1 MSISRL
7 SRPENAPAIAV
18 APNPVARDLAESVPP
33 ATPDMTCADIFTR
46 LLAEGDLMH
55 IPVVRNGLPLGLVS
69 RQDFL
74 LVYMRMFGPEVYGRS
89 PITVLMNP
97 RPVMV
102 PADMPCEKIGVE
114 LFASSDSAAHQG
126 YIVTENGQYLGLG
139 SAVTLMRVTGEII
152 LARAEELERQRRRAE
167 AASESKTQFLASM
180 SHELRTPLNAI
191 IGFADLMRLQLLGPM
206 EPPRYLEYA
215 SDIHGSGV
223 HLLTMINE
231 LLDMAKIEAGHF
243 DLHED
248 EVNLMEIGAEVLRM
262 LRQSVQTARVAL
274 KVKSLPDLPTIRADE
289 QQVRRVLVNLLSNAI
304 KFTPAGGEIT
314 LSVSENVSGG
324 LDMRVSDTG
333 IGIPEDKID
342 KVLEPFEQV
351 ENSFTRTRAGTGL
364 GLPLAKA
371 MVESHGGTLTISSIL
386 GQGTC
391 VCVSLP
397 PERTI
402 RSASVTPMPRSP
414 WDRSAQAFVS
424 GG

>member
-1 MSISRL
+1 MSRE
-7 SRPENAPAIAV
+7 SRPVSSSSESV
-18 APNPVARDLAESVPP
+18 APNPVARDLAEPVVPV
-33 ATPDMTCADIFTR
+33 TPDTTCADIFTR
-46 LLAEGDLMH
+46 LLAERDLMH
-55 IPVVRNGLPLGLVS
+55 IPVVQGGVPLGLVS

-89 PITVLMNP
+89 PITALMNP
-97 RPVMV
+97 KPVMV
-102 PADMPCEKIGVE
+102 HADMPCEKIGVE
-114 LFASSDSAAHQG
+114 LFASNDSAAHQG
-126 YIVTENGQYLGLG
+126 YIVTEDDRYLGLG

-215 SDIHGSGV
+215 TDIHGSGV

-248 EVNLMEIGAEVLRM
+248 EVSLMEIGDEVLRM

-274 KVKSLPDLPTIRADE
+274 KVIASPTLPNIRADE

-304 KFTPAGGEIT
+304 KFTPAGGQIT
-314 LSVSENVSGG
+314 LSAIENESGG
-324 LDMRVSDTG
+324 LDVRVADTG
-333 IGIPEDKID
+333 IGIPEDKLD

-371 MVESHGGTLTISSIL
+371 MVESHGGTLTISSTL
-386 GQGTC
+386 GKGTC

-402 RSASVTPMPRSP
+402 RAANTSILPLSSWEKEERALAS
-414 WDRSAQAFVS
+414 
-424 GG
+424 G